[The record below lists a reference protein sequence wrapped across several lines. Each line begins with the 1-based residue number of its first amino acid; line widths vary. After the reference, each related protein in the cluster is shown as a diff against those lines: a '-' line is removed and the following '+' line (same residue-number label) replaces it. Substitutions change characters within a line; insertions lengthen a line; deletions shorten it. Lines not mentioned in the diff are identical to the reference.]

1 VIWFLFLL
9 FACQVFY
16 YEDETTK
23 DIQLAKV
30 SSNYNNGIDASIDS
44 SVKVNIYRE
53 GFPMGHGSGNLFKI
67 GSRKFVITA
76 AHVVDGFHQI
86 LLRETNGHLIPGEV
100 IWANKH
106 SDVAIIVP
114 KNNKF
119 EVTKAVSYVNN
130 KKRQLIAEKLW
141 HYAYPSEHD
150 GLLIESF
157 VSKSSHFKMTMQSH
171 AWFGS
176 SGSVVFD
183 QRGRAVG
190 VVHAIT
196 SETNP
201 VTGLPTFVETLVIV
215 NRVYDLS
222 RKDIL
227 GILKDGEIGSRNS
240 D

>member
-106 SDVAIIVP
+106 NDVAIIVP

-141 HYAYPSEHD
+141 HYAYPS
-150 GLLIESF
+150 
-157 VSKSSHFKMTMQSH
+157 KMTMQSH